1 MLALPLSLS
10 LFYWRVFMLALS
22 LSLSFSGEYSCWL
35 SVCFSGEHSCWH
47 CLSLCVLV
55 ESIHVGTVS
64 LSLCF
69 SGEYSCWLSHSV
81 LGWGGGGLFVDKL
94 THLYLIICIIQQY
107 SVCHCVYHR
116 GDPVLMTGR

>member
-1 MLALPLSLS
+1 
-10 LFYWRVFMLALS
+10 MLALS
-22 LSLSFSGEYSCWL
+22 L

-47 CLSLCVLV
+47 CLTLTLFQWRVFMLA
-55 ESIHVGTVS
+55 

-69 SGEYSCWLSHSV
+69 GV
-81 LGWGGGGLFVDKL
+81 GGGLFVDKL

>member
-1 MLALPLSLS
+1 
-10 LFYWRVFMLALS
+10 MLALS
-22 LSLSFSGEYSCWL
+22 LSL
-35 SVCFSGEHSCWH
+35 CFSGEHSCWH

-81 LGWGGGGLFVDKL
+81 LGWGGGLFVDKL